1 MTHYNLKLKYISDMN
16 NIEHGGEYYYKYK
29 GVQFYYKKNNDSDR
43 LVVCFHG
50 AMFGDPTSPTGMVQL
65 PIFRGVDWK
74 YNVLCLSDRL
84 LEDFTN
90 KKLEVGWF
98 LSPKNSGY
106 KQIYTEI
113 ISFILKFYK
122 NVIFHGS
129 SAGGF
134 PSLYFSCLFSQKAL
148 MLNSQFY
155 LETHSLFNGHFTTKT
170 GLNLREDF
178 DEYDSEEIVKNCG
191 PPYKAHIYCNQKD
204 YHHIENAFNPF
215 KSFVEREKIEEHFS
229 FRTFSNE
236 EEPPP
241 GKTHHVVFLPTNVS
255 MNTLLDELFDK

>member
-1 MTHYNLKLKYISDMN
+1 MSYYNFKMKYLSNLID
-16 NIEHGGEYYYKYK
+16 IEDSGKYYYKYK
-29 GVQFYYKKNNDSDR
+29 GSQFYYKKNNDSDR

-65 PIFRGVDWK
+65 PIFRGFDWK
-74 YNVLCLSDRL
+74 YNVLCLSDKL

-148 MLNSQFY
+148 TLNSQFY
-155 LETHSLFNGHFTTKT
+155 IEKHGLFDHFTKII
-170 GLNLREDF
+170 GMKLEEDF
-178 DEYDSEEIVKNCG
+178 EEYDSEAIVTKYG
-191 PPYKAHIYCNQKD
+191 PPHQAYIYCNQKD
-204 YHHIENAFNPF
+204 AVHIENHFNPF
-215 KSFVEREKIEEHFS
+215 KNFVEREKIEEYFS

-255 MNTLLDELFDK
+255 MNSLLDELFEK